1 MEIKSLEDSITNNGI
16 KCLIFAP
23 SGHGKTSLL
32 RTTGKTLLIS
42 LENGELSLSGSK
54 NIDVLSPKN
63 IAELK
68 QCYMLAKDNVDKYD
82 TIAIDSLTELGEMIV
97 TDLKKDPEFSSMKD
111 GIKMWMK
118 YSEDMYAIAKAF
130 RDLKGANVIL
140 IALAETIKENFE
152 DKLYPMIPAQKV
164 QKKLPALYDEM
175 LFLSVDNA
183 GERSLICQ
191 PTSGVLAKDRSGKLS
206 AVEPADLGLLFKK
219 IKG

>member
-1 MEIKSLEDSITNNGI
+1 MEIKSLDDSIMHNGI

-32 RTTGKTLLIS
+32 KTTGKTLLIS
-42 LENGELSLSGSK
+42 LENGELCLSGSK

-63 IAELK
+63 IKELK
-68 QCYMLAKDNVDKYD
+68 ESYILARDNVDKYD

-97 TDLKKDPEFSSMKD
+97 SDLKKDPEFSSMKD
-111 GIKMWMK
+111 GIKLWMR

-130 RDLKGANVIL
+130 RDLKGANVVL

-175 LFLSVDNA
+175 FFLSVDNTGA
-183 GERSLICQ
+183 RSLICQ
-191 PTSGVLAKDRSGKLS
+191 PTSGVIAKDRSSKLDP
-206 AVEPADLGLLFKK
+206 VEVADLGLIFKK